1 MTEAVVILSA
11 VRTAIGSF
19 GGALK
24 DTAPADLGAIV
35 IREAIQRAGVAPDD
49 VEHVVMG
56 QVIPTVPQDAYL
68 ARVAALN
75 AGVSSKAPALT
86 VNRLC
91 GSSIQAIISTAQMLT
106 LGEVEVAVAGG
117 AENMSRSPHYVTAAR
132 FGKKMGPIEMT
143 DALTTTLSDPR
154 DGYHMGITAE
164 NVATRKG
171 ISRNDQDAVAAE
183 SQARASR
190 AIAEGRFVSQIV
202 PVSIKTRKGPA
213 AFDVDENVRPETTA
227 EGLGKLS
234 PVFQKDG
241 SATAGN
247 ASTINDGAAALV
259 LSTEAA
265 AQARGLTPRARIL
278 GWGHAGVDP
287 EVMGLGPIDAVPIA
301 LRRAGLDL
309 SQIDLIESNEA
320 FAAQACAV
328 SRELGF
334 DPEKTNVNGSGI
346 SLGHPVGATGAILV
360 VKLLHELERT
370 GGRYGLATMCIGG
383 GQGIALVIEA
393 IGAASASA

>member
-1 MTEAVVILSA
+1 MIETVVILSA

-24 DTAPADLGAIV
+24 DVPPAELGTIV
-35 IREAIQRAGVAPDD
+35 VREAIARSGVSPDAI
-49 VEHVVMG
+49 EHVVMG
-56 QVIPTVPQDAYL
+56 QVIPTAPQDAYL

-75 AGVSSKAPALT
+75 AGVPSRAPALT

-91 GSSIQAIISTAQMLT
+91 GSSIQAIISSAQMLM
-106 LGEVEVAVAGG
+106 LGEAGFVIAGG
-117 AENMSRSPHYVTAAR
+117 AETMSRSPHYVTAAR
-132 FGKKMGPIEMT
+132 FGRKMGSIEMV
-143 DALTTTLSDPR
+143 DALTATLSDPR

-164 NVATRKG
+164 TIAERHGV
-171 ISRNDQDAVAAE
+171 SREDQDAVAAE

-190 AIAEGRFVSQIV
+190 GIQEGRFTAQIV
-202 PVSIKTRKGPA
+202 PVPIKTRAGPGL
-213 AFDVDENVRPETTA
+213 FEIDENVRPETTV
-227 EGLGKLS
+227 EGLAKLS
-234 PVFQKDG
+234 PVFQKG
-241 SATAGN
+241 GTVTAGN

-259 LSTEAA
+259 LATEAA
-265 AQARGLTPRARIL
+265 ARAGGLRPRARIL
-278 GWGHAGVDP
+278 GWGLAGVDP
-287 EVMGLGPIDAVPIA
+287 DVMGLGPIDAVPIA
-301 LRRAGLDL
+301 LERSGLAL

-328 SRELGF
+328 SRALSF
-334 DPEKTNVNGSGI
+334 DSAKTNVNGSGI

-383 GQGIALVIEA
+383 GQGIALVIEVM
-393 IGAASASA
+393 GEASAVG